1 MLQKRCYPEL
11 LNGRDQELCNYQNEC
26 KYLFRVCDLKTRK
39 KLCTPLEQIYPEIYG
54 KLDQVQLNLL
64 SSNSLDVVLIENA
77 SEIVSQL
84 KNIHGFIEQ
93 ILSYISKDNKTKYG
107 MVGSFTFPD
116 IELKPK
122 EELPEYEVEIK
133 EIKTKI
139 NRSYKKK
146 QNLIIHVGLE
156 MGGVGHYGVIIKTGK
171 DVLVFDSMQYGGKSS
186 YTKFF
191 SIIAKDI
198 YGIEPRTPVEPTI
211 RPACLQPTGGFV
223 MPTDEK
229 EPTPYWTRVQNMD
242 SQNHF
247 CYLWGI
253 WYIHLVIVGGEEKAD
268 KVIKWLY
275 ENCIHP
281 LVVIKRYIWS
291 ILHSFYPSDKQLEG
305 LIKESLTHIAS
316 EKGDESKIT
325 DEQVQYITK
334 FFLIHFRYVW
344 DNLDKAMN
352 FNRYCISSIQDLP
365 KLRQISNINMCLEY
379 SIQKV
384 PYILDNFCS
393 GVFIPIPIHY
403 SKKAV

>member
-54 KLDQVQLNLL
+54 ELDQVQKGLI

-122 EELPEYEVEIK
+122 EELPKYEVEIK

-156 MGGVGHYGVIIKTGK
+156 MGGVGHYGVIIKT
-171 DVLVFDSMQYGGKSS
+171 
-186 YTKFF
+186 
-191 SIIAKDI
+191 
-198 YGIEPRTPVEPTI
+198 
-211 RPACLQPTGGFV
+211 
-223 MPTDEK
+223 
-229 EPTPYWTRVQNMD
+229 
-242 SQNHF
+242 
-247 CYLWGI
+247 
-253 WYIHLVIVGGEEKAD
+253 
-268 KVIKWLY
+268 
-275 ENCIHP
+275 
-281 LVVIKRYIWS
+281 
-291 ILHSFYPSDKQLEG
+291 
-305 LIKESLTHIAS
+305 
-316 EKGDESKIT
+316 
-325 DEQVQYITK
+325 
-334 FFLIHFRYVW
+334 
-344 DNLDKAMN
+344 
-352 FNRYCISSIQDLP
+352 
-365 KLRQISNINMCLEY
+365 
-379 SIQKV
+379 
-384 PYILDNFCS
+384 
-393 GVFIPIPIHY
+393 
-403 SKKAV
+403 